1 MGPPTAVFPVI
12 VQFCND
18 APLTDANGYFEV
30 PLTVGQSWD
39 IRFIKNGY
47 GTYLLRITS
56 VRSGPYTVPDIELR
70 AK

>member
-1 MGPPTAVFPVI
+1 MPFVCIAIG

-18 APLTDANGYFEV
+18 APVTDANGYFEV
-30 PLTVGQSWD
+30 ALTVGQAWD

-70 AK
+70 PR